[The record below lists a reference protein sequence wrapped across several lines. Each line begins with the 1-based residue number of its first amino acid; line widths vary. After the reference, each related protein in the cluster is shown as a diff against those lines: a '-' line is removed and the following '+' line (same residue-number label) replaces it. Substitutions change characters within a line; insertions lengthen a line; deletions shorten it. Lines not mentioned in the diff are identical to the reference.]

1 MARRRKNEKRQKSI
15 RYFDY
20 SLLFLIIFLLCF
32 GLIMLYSTSSYYGS
46 TRFNDA
52 AYYVKRQM
60 YASALGIVAMLFI
73 SRIPYKFWMQLSTL
87 AYFVA
92 LVLCTAVIFVGTVQ
106 RDSRD
111 GSGSDRSSSSHLR
124 SQKLRLSFSLRRSSI
139 KRLNALGKL

>member
-1 MARRRKNEKRQKSI
+1 MARRRENEKKQKAI

-60 YASALGIVAMLFI
+60 YASALGIAAMLFI
-73 SRIPYKFWMQLSTL
+73 SKIPYKFWMQVSTL

-92 LVLCTAVIFVGTVQ
+92 LTRSEERRVGKEC
-106 RDSRD
+106 RSRW
-111 GSGSDRSSSSHLR
+111 SPYH
-124 SQKLRLSFSLRRSSI
+124 
-139 KRLNALGKL
+139 